1 MVSISPQTSAIV
13 LGMEHQLLCCEVE
26 TIRRAYQDS
35 NLLNDRVL
43 QAMLKA
49 EDNYLPATNYLK
61 CVQKEIVPYMRRI
74 VATWM
79 LEVRSLL

>member
-1 MVSISPQTSAIV
+1 
-13 LGMEHQLLCCEVE
+13 MEHLLLCCEVE

-43 QAMLKA
+43 QTMLKA
-49 EDNYLPATNYLK
+49 EDNYLPATNYFK
-61 CVQKEIVPYMRRI
+61 CVQKEIVPCMRRI

-79 LEVRSLL
+79 LEVCARNRF